1 MSPSS
6 RSLCFKHLFFSMNSR
21 PYKQTLWSIYLS
33 LFISISVSWT
43 MLKSLT
49 VWIMTNWKTLREMG
63 IPDHLTYLLR
73 NPYAGQE
80 ATVRTLKGTIDWFKI
95 KKGL

>member
-1 MSPSS
+1 
-6 RSLCFKHLFFSMNSR
+6 MNSR